1 MGRRK
6 HVLWAGVPSRIIC
19 EDVPCRACTAMSPFS
34 FVDVGKSSNKNL
46 KSDIH
51 LLLRLFTMQ
60 LATERM
66 RTPAVVES
74 LALANRSRNAC
85 CHKLVSGFQR
95 VWPTT
100 RRLTE
105 ILEL

>member
-1 MGRRK
+1 
-6 HVLWAGVPSRIIC
+6 
-19 EDVPCRACTAMSPFS
+19 
-34 FVDVGKSSNKNL
+34 
-46 KSDIH
+46 
-51 LLLRLFTMQ
+51 MQ